1 MTTYMTT
8 DMTSR
13 HYTTCKCPHKD
24 GQRED
29 PPPPPLPPSPPAASS
44 TVACPA
50 EVVGVVTKQ
59 VGLISQFAAHLSFY
73 SGCFCIFIIG
83 AAAVACF
90 VADGLKYFKMFS
102 ITFSQ
107 KYSKKYKQAGSS
119 FQFPFQFPEDMEF
132 D

>member
-29 PPPPPLPPSPPAASS
+29 LPPPPPPSV
-44 TVACPA
+44 TVASPA

-73 SGCFCIFIIG
+73 SAAFCSFIIG

-90 VADGLKYFKMFS
+90 AADGLKYFKMS
-102 ITFSQ
+102 STTF
-107 KYSKKYKQAGSS
+107 YKNILGNTSSS
-119 FQFPFQFPEDMEF
+119 FDFPFQFPEDMEF